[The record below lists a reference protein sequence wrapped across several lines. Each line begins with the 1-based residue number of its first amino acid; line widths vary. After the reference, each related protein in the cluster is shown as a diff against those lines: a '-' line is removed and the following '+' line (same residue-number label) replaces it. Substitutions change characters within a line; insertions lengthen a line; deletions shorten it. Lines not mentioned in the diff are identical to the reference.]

1 MNTAVIGLG
10 SNMGDRKKNLDDAV
24 RALSLLPRTKVAKA
38 SKIYQTKPLGYAD
51 QNDFYNA
58 VILVETELSPQA
70 LLGGC
75 LGIEAA
81 LGRIRLIKNGPRII
95 DLDLL
100 LYENCHFDNYELTLP
115 HPRIKERAFVMRPLL
130 DLFPDG
136 RAPGFYFLMHL
147 RELGTD
153 GVEETDE
160 TLRLP

>member
-10 SNMGDRKKNLDDAV
+10 SNMGERKKNLDDAV
-24 RALSLLPRTKVAKA
+24 RALSLLPRTRVAKA
-38 SKIYQTKPLGYAD
+38 SKVYQTKPVGYDD
-51 QNDFYNA
+51 QSDFYNA
-58 VILVETELSPQA
+58 VLMVETELSPQA
-70 LLGGC
+70 LLGAC
-75 LGIEAA
+75 LGVEAA

-95 DLDLL
+95 DIDLL

-115 HPRIKERAFVMRPLL
+115 HPRMKERAFVMRPLL

-136 RAPGFYFLMHL
+136 RAPGFYFLPRL

-153 GVEETDE
+153 GVEETDQ

>member
-38 SKIYQTKPLGYAD
+38 SKIYQTKPLGYDD

-100 LYENCHFDNYELTLP
+100 LYENC
-115 HPRIKERAFVMRPLL
+115 PLL

>member
-24 RALSLLPRTKVAKA
+24 RALSLLPRTKVTKA
-38 SKIYQTKPLGYAD
+38 SKVYLTKPLGYED

-58 VILVETELSPQA
+58 VVLVETELSPQT

-81 LGRIRLIKNGPRII
+81 LGRIRLIRNGPRTI
-95 DLDLL
+95 DIDLL
-100 LYENCHFDNYELTLP
+100 LYENCRFDSYELTLP
-115 HPRIKERAFVMRPLL
+115 HPRMKERAFVMCPLL

-136 RAPGFYFLMHL
+136 RAPGFYFLPHL
-147 RELGTD
+147 KELGAD

-160 TLRLP
+160 QLRLP